1 MEDDPTKTA
10 LDGKLINLEQDHE
23 RLYWQNALGVSEV
36 RLREAVGAVGNAAER
51 VREYLASH

>member
-36 RLREAVGAVGNAAER
+36 RLRQAVEAVGNSAER

>member
-36 RLREAVGAVGNAAER
+36 RLREAVGAVGNSAER